1 MTIRRAHGGAHRTA
15 VIRPLAERL
24 AARLTIRTAPP
35 IVPARLGNRS
45 AMLGAAVLA
54 RRLAGQ

>member
-1 MTIRRAHGGAHRTA
+1 M
-15 VIRPLAERL
+15 IRPLAERL